1 MQDAIRAGK
10 GLLYRLRG
18 MIHFCII
25 YHRAKLRM
33 SSYQP
38 PLTISS
44 RMLHLVTDVGDRLAR
59 LKMQAEQE
67 HALRLRRINRIRT
80 IQGSLAIEGN
90 TLSEEQINAIIEGKR
105 IIAPPRDI
113 QEALNAIHCYG
124 NLNNWRPM
132 QEEDLL
138 AAHRLLMAGLL
149 PDAGHYRHG
158 GVGVM
163 NGKTVIHMAPPAE
176 RVCQLIRQLLLW
188 LKETDLPP
196 LIASCV
202 FHYEFEFIH
211 PFADGNGRMGRL
223 WQTLILSR
231 WEPLFANVP
240 VESLV
245 HDNQSGYYQALNT
258 SNQQSDCA
266 PFVEFMLGMVLRALE
281 HSLTPQVTPQ
291 VAELLAILKDEMSR
305 EEIQHALQLQD
316 RKSFSERYLRPALNA
331 RLIEMTLPEKPNSRL
346 QKYRLTAQGV
356 SLHRRQ

>member
-1 MQDAIRAGK
+1 
-10 GLLYRLRG
+10 

-59 LKMQAEQE
+59 LRMQAEQE

-90 TLSEEQINAIIEGKR
+90 TLSEEQITAIIEGKR

-113 QEALNAIHCYG
+113 QEALNAIRCYG
-124 NLNNWRPM
+124 NLSNWRPV

-138 AAHRLLMAGLL
+138 TAHRMLMAGLL

-176 RVCQLIRQLLLW
+176 RVSLLIRQLLHW
-188 LKETDLPP
+188 LKGTDLPP
-196 LIASCV
+196 LIASCL

-245 HDNQSGYYQALNT
+245 HDNQPGYYQALNT

-266 PFVEFMLGMVLRALE
+266 PFVEFMLGMILRALE
-281 HSLTPQVTPQ
+281 DSLTPQVSPQVTPQ
-291 VAELLAILKDEMSR
+291 VAELLAILQGAMSR

-331 RLIEMTLPEKPNSRL
+331 QLIEMTLPDKPNSRL
-346 QKYRLTAQGV
+346 QKYRLTPEGET
-356 SLHRRQ
+356 LRRRQ

>member
-1 MQDAIRAGK
+1 MQGVMLPGK

-33 SSYQP
+33 PSYQP

-44 RMLHLVTDVGDRLAR
+44 RILHLVTDVGARLAH

-90 TLSEEQINAIIEGKR
+90 TLSEEQITAIIEGKR

-113 QEALNAIHCYG
+113 QEALNAIRCYG
-124 NLNNWRPM
+124 NLSNWRPV

-138 AAHRLLMAGLL
+138 AAHRMLMEGLL

-176 RVCQLIRQLLLW
+176 RVSLLVRQLLAW
-188 LKETDLPP
+188 LEETDLPP
-196 LIASCV
+196 LIGSCV

-231 WEPLFANVP
+231 WDPLFANVP

-245 HDNQSGYYQALNT
+245 HDNQPGYYQALNT
-258 SNQQSDCA
+258 SNQRSDCA
-266 PFVEFMLGMVLRALE
+266 PFVEFMLDMILRALE
-281 HSLTPQVTPQ
+281 KSLTPKSPPSHPPSRRATGDIEAGDVT
-291 VAELLAILKDEMSR
+291 R
-305 EEIQHALQLQD
+305 
-316 RKSFSERYLRPALNA
+316 R
-331 RLIEMTLPEKPNSRL
+331 NSIR
-346 QKYRLTAQGV
+346 TSVTG
-356 SLHRRQ
+356 